1 MVDPI
6 LSLAFSIQSNRGVY
20 ALLLG
25 SGVSR
30 AAEIPT
36 GWEITLDLVRKIASS
51 CGEEC
56 EPDPERWFHEK
67 FGQAPD
73 YSQLLDQLAKTPAE
87 RQQLLRPYFETNEQE
102 READKK
108 QPTAAHH
115 AIAQLA
121 AQGFIRVVITTN
133 FDRLLETAL
142 AEVGVVPTVLSSPD
156 QVKGTLPLIHTRQCC
171 VLKVHGDY
179 LDTRIRNTPNELD
192 TYPEELNQFL
202 DRIIDEFGLVVCGW
216 SAAWDGGLRDAIF
229 RSPSRRF
236 TTYWAARGNPSEE
249 ARSLI
254 NHRNAQVILI
264 NGADSFFEA
273 LWQHVESIE
282 EFAKPHPL
290 SAKAAVASL
299 KRYLPEPR
307 HQIRLGDLIDETVER
322 VQQETAGPDFDAYD
336 PQPNTETFTARIRA
350 YEAACST
357 MMAMAIAGGRWAEQE
372 HIRPWQ
378 RALQHLSVVPRVGG
392 NVTWLDMRRY
402 PGALLL
408 YALGLGSVESD
419 RLAFLGQVF
428 STRVHDDNRDRIS
441 VVHLLAPYRLIDGGR
456 PMKMLEGKENYH
468 LPLNEWMYDTLRQH
482 SRREIPDEEQYTTNF
497 VKLEILM
504 SLSTAYQPQPTW
516 MGSSVGT
523 FFYRYEIS
531 WNVLQEIKQSISVLD
546 DASPFVIADIC
557 GRTAETCMQHIANL
571 EEWISQTAEREHDP
585 RWRRLQERE
594 GY

>member
-1 MVDPI
+1 M
-6 LSLAFSIQSNRGVY
+6 
-20 ALLLG
+20 
-25 SGVSR
+25 
-30 AAEIPT
+30 
-36 GWEITLDLVRKIASS
+36 VRKIASS
-51 CGEEC
+51 SGEEC
-56 EPDPERWFHEK
+56 EPDPERWFQEK
-67 FGQAPD
+67 FGQAPN
-73 YSQLLDQLAKTPAE
+73 YSQLLDQLVRTPAE
-87 RQQLLRPYFETNEQE
+87 RQQLLRPYFEANEQE
-102 READKK
+102 REAEKK

-133 FDRLLETAL
+133 FDHLLETAL

-156 QVKGTLPLIHTRQCC
+156 QIRGTLPLIHTRQCC

-179 LDTRIRNTPNELD
+179 LDTRIRNTPSELD
-192 TYPEELNQFL
+192 TYPEEFNQFL
-202 DRIIDEFGLVVCGW
+202 DRIFDEFGLVVCGW

-236 TTYWAARGNPSEE
+236 TTYWAARGNPNEE
-249 ARSLI
+249 ARTLI
-254 NHRNAQVILI
+254 NHRNAQVIPI

-273 LWQHVESIE
+273 LRQHVESIE

-290 SAKAAVASL
+290 STEAAVASL
-299 KRYLPEPR
+299 KRYLPEQR

-322 VQQETAGPDFDAYD
+322 IQKETAGQDFDAYN
-336 PQPNTETFTARIRA
+336 PQPNTETITARIRA

-392 NVTWLDMRRY
+392 KATWLDMRRY

-456 PMKMLEGKENYH
+456 PMKMLEGKESYH
-468 LPLNEWMYDTLRQH
+468 LPLNEWMHDTLRQH

-504 SLSTAYQPQPTW
+504 SLSTAYQPKPTW

-531 WNVLQEIKQSISVLD
+531 WNVLQEIKQSISKLD
-546 DASPFVIADIC
+546 DASPFVIANIC
-557 GRTAETCMQHIANL
+557 GRTAEACMQHIANL
-571 EEWISQTAEREHDP
+571 EEWISQCAEREHDP
-585 RWRRLQERE
+585 RWRMLQERG